1 MAEGKRQLD
10 FFEETPARQGYG
22 KLDAAVD
29 GLRDR
34 YGQNVVSPA
43 AMMALRDKPV
53 HARDAAPERH
63 GALVRGESALRRLAI
78 PRLTLGNGV

>member
-63 GALVRGESALRRLAI
+63 GALLPGETAHRRLAI